1 MTRYNYRQT
10 TFERFAGGLPR
21 VVIDAR
27 VRTSLAVLAAALLV
41 VVIAAAAEQRRLA
54 VLDGE
59 LTALRDRVA
68 VAALIDTRD
77 ERVRATVLQERRVRT
92 AVLAARRDSTLAAN
106 TIARIG
112 NQLPPQTWLT
122 SVQNDRTGAWSV
134 AGRSTEIA
142 EIGTTLAAIGR
153 LAPASSPRLVSIA
166 SSGNRGR
173 MLDFVIA
180 WERSR

>member
-10 TFERFAGGLPR
+10 TFERFAGNRPR
-21 VVIDAR
+21 LVIDAR

-41 VVIAAAAEQRRLA
+41 VVTAATAEQRRLA
-54 VLDGE
+54 VLDGQ
-59 LTALRDRVA
+59 LTALHDRIA
-68 VAALIDTRD
+68 IAALVDVRN
-77 ERVRATVLQERRVRT
+77 ERVRGNVMQARRVRA
-92 AVLAARRDSTLAAN
+92 AVLAARRDAMLAAN

-134 AGRSTEIA
+134 AGRSTQIG
-142 EIGTTLAAIGR
+142 EIGATLVAIGR
-153 LAPASSPRLVSIA
+153 LVPTSSPRLVSIA